1 MYNKDLHRL
10 KDHSGLYLTLHL
22 EARRPKNVVEGLT
35 PVRWTI
41 QISEAQWCL
50 IWNIYLQDKD
60 DGELNPGVLWD
71 AAKAVLGGGKVTART
86 EKRQRKLVW
95 ACFTLKQRR

>member
-10 KDHSGLYLTLHL
+10 KDSGKDHSGLYLTLHL

-71 AAKAVLGGGKVTART
+71 AAKAVLGGGRSQPG
-86 EKRQRKLVW
+86 QRKD
-95 ACFTLKQRR
+95 RES